1 MIVLDVNVVVY
12 AYRREAEQHD
22 RYASWLSE
30 LVAGGDDI
38 GLAEGTLIGF
48 TRIVTNARI
57 VGDPAPAADALGF
70 VGALRGAPRA
80 RALAASPATWDA
92 FAAVVRADPAVRGNL
107 VPDAWLAA
115 LTISNGG
122 RLATADRGFARF
134 DGLDWFDP
142 ARP

>member
-12 AYRREAEQHD
+12 AYRREAEHHD

-30 LVAGGDDI
+30 LVAGRDDI
-38 GLAEGTLIGF
+38 GLVESTLIGF
-48 TRIVTNARI
+48 ARIVTNRRI
-57 VGDPAPAADALGF
+57 VGDPAPMGETLAFLD
-70 VGALRGAPRA
+70 VLRRAPRA
-80 RALAASPATWDA
+80 RAIAASAATWDA
-92 FAAVVRADPAVRGNL
+92 FSEIVDADPAVQGNL

-115 LTISNGG
+115 LAISNGC

-134 DGLDWFDP
+134 AGLDWFDP